1 MVHRREQVRLTEVA
15 TSVIDGRRGFGSGV
29 AAYLAWGLF
38 PLFWPLL
45 KPARPLEILAHRF
58 VWSLLVVLL
67 ILAVQRR
74 WAWIPVILRQPRRL
88 ALLALA
94 AVLIA
99 VNWGTYIYGVNS
111 DQVVE
116 TSLGYFINPL
126 VTVLL
131 GVVVLR
137 ERLRRVQWAA
147 LAIGALAVLV
157 LAVTYGRMPWIA
169 LVLAFSFGTYGLIKK
184 LVAMD
189 AVQSL
194 TIETAVLFLPGL
206 AYLAFIDGGT
216 FVSGSLGHDA
226 LLASAGVVTAIP
238 LLFFGTAARLL
249 PLSTLGLL
257 QYLTPGMQLALG
269 VLLFHEAMPAPRL
282 IGFALVWL
290 ALAVLIGDGIAH
302 RRRPEPVPAS
312 VELEA
317 VSG

>member
-1 MVHRREQVRLTEVA
+1 MTEVA
-15 TSVIDGRRGFGSGV
+15 TSVSDGRRGFGSGV

-88 ALLALA
+88 ALLGLA

-147 LAIGALAVLV
+147 LVIGALAVLV

-194 TIETAVLFLPGL
+194 TIETAVLFVPGL

-216 FVSGSLGHDA
+216 FISGSLGHDA

-238 LLFFGTAARLL
+238 LLFFGAAARLL

-302 RRRPEPVPAS
+302 RRRPEPAPAPAS